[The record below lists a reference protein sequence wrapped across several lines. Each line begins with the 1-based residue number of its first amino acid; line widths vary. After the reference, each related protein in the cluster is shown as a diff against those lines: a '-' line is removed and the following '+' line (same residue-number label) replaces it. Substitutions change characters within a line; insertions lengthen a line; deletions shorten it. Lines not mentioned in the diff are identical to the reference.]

1 MSSKTLREDL
11 LALLALQGIDSQQ
24 ERAKA
29 ALAAADNGTATLAA
43 YNTKKKEAEG
53 LRALATK
60 AQLELKEAEL
70 KLESVEAKRKQVDKT
85 LYGGT
90 VQGAR
95 ELDNLQ
101 KELDMLG
108 RQKVTLEDAVLVA
121 MEAAAAAVALAEVAE
136 KEQLQCASRFK
147 KTRAAYEAKHK
158 ELTAEIV
165 SLQAPRAAAAKE
177 ISRPE
182 LLARY
187 DSIRAKKQG
196 VGCAPVSDDN
206 TCSACHIRVNSQ
218 SADSARM
225 GDALAFCEH
234 CHRIMTPRS

>member
-1 MSSKTLREDL
+1 MSSKSLRDDL

-29 ALAAADNGTATLAA
+29 TLAAADNGTAALAA
-43 YNTKKKEAEG
+43 YNAKKKEAEA
-53 LRALATK
+53 LRALAVK
-60 AQLELKEAEL
+60 AQGDQKDAEL
-70 KLESVEAKRKQVDKT
+70 KLESVETKRKQVDKT

-90 VQGAR
+90 IQGSR

-121 MEAAAAAVALAEVAE
+121 MEAASEAVALAESAE

-158 ELTAEIV
+158 ELTAELAA
-165 SLQAPRAAAAKE
+165 LQAPRAAAAKE

-187 DSIRAKKQG
+187 DSLRAKKQG

-218 SADSARM
+218 SADSARA
-225 GDALAFCEH
+225 GEVLTFCEH
-234 CHRIMTPRS
+234 CNRIMTPRA